1 MSWIKDHPEWKPSP
15 SESEWYMGRAD
26 GKDIIK
32 EQDVMILKMTERI
45 QSLHAYLDL
54 FATENAALKRELSE
68 YKSWAQGRG
77 KVELKARIIELEGI
91 IEDWVREEGDIKVL
105 KEENEKYRL
114 GMQENRELRRHIEDY
129 RDMNRERGNMIDDLM
144 GFRQEYGHHVSSLEN
159 EIETLKSKVYA
170 LKTDNES
177 MKAWTDAQM
186 KEAQAEIERLNQE
199 SINWIKQFR
208 MDSEVINT
216 LEKRASVLEE
226 KLLDAFMAGAD
237 WLERHRTGKQIVCYH
252 ERQKAMGFAI
262 GEQTKILKE
271 IE

>member
-1 MSWIKDHPEWKPSP
+1 MSVDYCKEHDPREIYHVCPGCMNAE
-15 SESEWYMGRAD
+15 
-26 GKDIIK
+26 IIK
-32 EQDVMILKMTERI
+32 LTGRI
-45 QSLHAYLDL
+45 QSLHADLDL
-54 FATENAALKRELSE
+54 FAKENAALKRELSE

-114 GMQENRELRRHIEDY
+114 GMQENCELRRHIEDY
-129 RDMNRERGNMIDDLM
+129 RDMNREQGNMIDDLM

-159 EIETLKSKVYA
+159 EIETLKSNVYA

-177 MKAWTDAQM
+177 LKAWTDAQM
-186 KEAQAEIERLNQE
+186 KEAQEELKEAQEELKDLAVDIARADKRNDRLFDDLERVK
-199 SINWIKQFR
+199 KQNIF
-208 MDSEVINT
+208 
-216 LEKRASVLEE
+216 LEE

-237 WLERHRTGKQIVCYH
+237 WLEEFRFGKKL
-252 ERQKAMGFAI
+252 EWWADRQKAMGYAL
-262 GEQTKILKE
+262 EAQAKILKE